1 MSCVQSTP
9 AMAEMLEA
17 LANHEPTDQFRG
29 THEWENARAW
39 GWIVDSGEL
48 TEAGHE
54 HTGGRGDSVVS
65 RP

>member
-1 MSCVQSTP
+1 
-9 AMAEMLEA
+9 MAEMLEA

-65 RP
+65 PP